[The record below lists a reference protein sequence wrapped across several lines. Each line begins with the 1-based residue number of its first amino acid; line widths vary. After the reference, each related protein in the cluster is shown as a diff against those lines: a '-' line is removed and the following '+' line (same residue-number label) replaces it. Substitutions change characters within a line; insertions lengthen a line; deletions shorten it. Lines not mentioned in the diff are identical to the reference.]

1 MDNVDK
7 ETRSKVMAKVRSQ
20 NTRLEQTLF
29 NLLIESGLSD
39 FATHVKE
46 LLGKPD
52 IVFNKQKLIVFLDSC
67 YWHGCPK
74 HLRMPSSNVD
84 YWQNKIKRNKT
95 RDRRQSSELKK
106 SGWRVVRI
114 WEHELKTPTS
124 VVRKI
129 TRALKKWDE
138 KNNPT

>member
-1 MDNVDK
+1 
-7 ETRSKVMAKVRSQ
+7 MAKVRSQ

-39 FATHVKE
+39 FATHIKE
-46 LLGKPD
+46 LPGKPD

-74 HLRMPSSNVD
+74 HLRMPSSNVE

-106 SGWRVVRI
+106 NGWNVVRV
-114 WEHELKTPTS
+114 WEHELKTPAA
-124 VVRKI
+124 VVSKI
-129 TRALKKWDE
+129 TRSLKKANE
-138 KNNPT
+138 KNNPAL

>member
-29 NLLIESGLSD
+29 NLLVESELSD

-46 LLGKPD
+46 LPGKPD
-52 IVFNKQKLIVFLDSC
+52 IVFNKEKVIVFLDSC

-74 HLRMPSSNVD
+74 HLRMPSSNVE

-95 RDRRQSSELKK
+95 RDRQQSSELKK
-106 SGWRVVRI
+106 NGWRVVRI

-129 TRALKKWDE
+129 ARALKKWDE
-138 KNNPT
+138 KTT